1 MSRRTRRDRAQ
12 AQRLVKFTMASVGS
26 VVAVTHFDF
35 MLAAEFRAQMLDI
48 AGPMGRA
55 RKADG
60 RKRRARV
67 AKRLAARKRLQHYP
81 RRKR

>member
-1 MSRRTRRDRAQ
+1 
-12 AQRLVKFTMASVGS
+12 MASVGS
-26 VVAVTHFDF
+26 VVAVTRFDF
-35 MLAAEFRAQMLDI
+35 LSAADFRAQMLDI

-55 RKADG
+55 RKADR

-67 AKRLAARKRLQHYP
+67 SKRIAERRGLQHYRP